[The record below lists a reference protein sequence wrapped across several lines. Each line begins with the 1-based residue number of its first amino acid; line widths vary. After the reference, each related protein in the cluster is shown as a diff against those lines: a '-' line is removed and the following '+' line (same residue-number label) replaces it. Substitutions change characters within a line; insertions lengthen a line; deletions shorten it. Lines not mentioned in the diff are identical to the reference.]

1 MCVSL
6 CVCVHVSVCA
16 CTCSHA
22 YVRVDTYLCVCV
34 RACVCVHAYV
44 CVGVCMHLNTQEI
57 KTYSCFLLLRGQR
70 LDSERHRRQL
80 DELLHRDDSQKVGG
94 LVTQANN
101 TSDVEDEALELLG
114 EWFSSYLFTT
124 FCSQNLYP

>member
-1 MCVSL
+1 MCL
-6 CVCVHVSVCA
+6 CVYLCMCLYVHALVHMHTCVWIHI
-16 CTCSHA
+16 
-22 YVRVDTYLCVCV
+22 CVCV

>member
-1 MCVSL
+1 MLS
-6 CVCVHVSVCA
+6 CA
-16 CTCSHA
+16 QERDQET
-22 YVRVDTYLCVCV
+22 
-34 RACVCVHAYV
+34 
-44 CVGVCMHLNTQEI
+44 LNTQEI

-114 EWFSSYLFTT
+114 EWFYSYLFTA